1 MYIENLDLKF
11 IQPCTTDS
19 NRIRIKGSF
28 SRSIEDLFPYLNT
41 YLKTAIYNKKAGTLT
56 FNHGPKIIIMYKE
69 EVAVSK
75 LLNETDAF
83 ETLDYIKSI
92 INDCADKIDK
102 ITPNEDMRRLPSPI
116 DVYEFLPKI
125 NCGKCGVATCLAF
138 STKLINGSFKPNRCV
153 HLVEKGNEENK
164 EEVEKIVLMLGYD
177 LQ

>member
-1 MYIENLDLKF
+1 MYIEKLYLKF

-28 SRSIEDLFPYLNT
+28 SRNIEDLFPYLNT

-56 FNHGPKIIIMYKE
+56 FNYGPKIIIMYKE

-83 ETLDYIKSI
+83 ETLDYIKNI
-92 INDCADKIDK
+92 INDCADKTDK
-102 ITPNEDMRRLPSPI
+102 ITPNEDMIRLPSPI
-116 DVYEFLPKI
+116 DVYGYLPKI

-138 STKLINGSFKPNRCV
+138 STKLINGSFKPNRCI
-153 HLVEKGNEENK
+153 HLGENGNEENK

-177 LQ
+177 L